1 MTIKEEN
8 IKTKQEESRKAGN
21 PGIEYCL
28 FPSFVI
34 LYIFLVMLQISILLD
49 AFEPASGGV
58 WFQKLRGATQ
68 VHHAA
73 KSVNQCIVPKDAIAN
88 FSRKW
93 RGRRA
98 HYHQNNEN
106 PATFVGF
113 ALLRKNLMI
122 TFN

>member
-1 MTIKEEN
+1 MRGHM
-8 IKTKQEESRKAGN
+8 SCV
-21 PGIEYCL
+21 Y
-28 FPSFVI
+28 
-34 LYIFLVMLQISILLD
+34 LVD

-73 KSVNQCIVPKDAIAN
+73 KSVNQCIVPKDAIAKSRI
-88 FSRKW
+88 FSHNR

-98 HYHQNNEN
+98 HYHRNNQIS
-106 PATFVGF
+106 ATFVGF
-113 ALLRKNLMI
+113 ALPRRNCMI